1 MGGHLG
7 PYVRIWWGKID
18 LLSSWLGKHRKQM
31 EIGDTV
37 KTIRHATYDKKVP
50 PNTIGKIVKIRLRYS
65 GTLQEYK
72 QYKVEFDEYP
82 TNIDNVDNLYYEENI
97 SRFAD

>member
-1 MGGHLG
+1 
-7 PYVRIWWGKID
+7 VRIWWGKID
-18 LLSSWLGKHRKQM
+18 LLSSWLGKHRTQM

-37 KTIRHATYDKKVP
+37 KTIRHAIYDNKVS

-65 GTLQEYK
+65 DTPQEYK

-82 TNIDNVDNLYYEENI
+82 THIDNVDNLYYEENI
-97 SRFAD
+97 HRHS